1 MISENLSIESQFR
14 EDGSLTSPNHLT
26 DRLTDRAEFYMNLH
40 RELDKLEEMLL
51 ESGPRVAGRTM
62 INEEKI
68 CRQIDQ
74 VRVSIPES
82 IARAE
87 EILQYKQ
94 EIIAEAENYA
104 EEVEANTQMR
114 AAKMLEESVILR
126 QAELEA
132 GQLRRRVQE
141 ECDELRMQTLNEI
154 NQMRRQAQKEWD
166 TLRQQVNTE
175 AEEMQRGADNYSD
188 RILGNLEGQLFEMLK
203 IVQNGRKELR
213 P

>member
-1 MISENLSIESQFR
+1 MLTDNISIESQFR
-14 EDGSLTSPNHLT
+14 QDGMLTSPNRMT
-26 DRLTDRAEFYMNLH
+26 ERADFNMNLH

-74 VRVSIPES
+74 VRISIPES

-94 EIIAEAENYA
+94 EIIGEADQYA
-104 EEVEANTQMR
+104 EEVEAATQMR
-114 AAKMLEESVILR
+114 AVKMLEESTIVR

-132 GQLRRRVQE
+132 SQLRRRVQE
-141 ECDELRMQTLNEI
+141 ECDEMRMQTLNEI

-166 TLRQQVNTE
+166 TIRHQVNTE
-175 AEEMQRGADNYSD
+175 AEDMQRGADEYSD
-188 RILGNLEGQLFEMLK
+188 RILGSLEGQLIEMIK
-203 IVQNGRKELR
+203 IVQNGRKEIR